1 MQTPPLRSKIA
12 KDRCTKSGLLAD
24 PRRQRTTRVDSAAP
38 DACNGLCFGAGW
50 QGDQLTHAVAQN
62 TSGRGV
68 LVNVRLE
75 GRTFDRH
82 VRPAVP
88 RTPPAHLPRP
98 RRTAP
103 APLERQL
110 CAGGRKDQ
118 RFQVVAPLLVP
129 SCKRWSVDP
138 LVERMATVQRDRQG
152 SIKRCC
158 FEECVAP

>member
-82 VRPAVP
+82 VRPELGCVQWPLLWRWMAGRSTDARSCAEHVG
-88 RTPPAHLPRP
+88 P
-98 RRTAP
+98 RRP
-103 APLERQL
+103 
-110 CAGGRKDQ
+110 
-118 RFQVVAPLLVP
+118 
-129 SCKRWSVDP
+129 CKRS
-138 LVERMATVQRDRQG
+138 A
-152 SIKRCC
+152 
-158 FEECVAP
+158 

>member
-75 GRTFDRH
+75 GGSFDRLSARTSTLRG
-82 VRPAVP
+82 RPQGSEIPSRGSA
-88 RTPPAHLPRP
+88 ARP
-98 RRTAP
+98 ELQALERRSARRTDGY
-103 APLERQL
+103 
-110 CAGGRKDQ
+110 C
-118 RFQVVAPLLVP
+118 
-129 SCKRWSVDP
+129 S
-138 LVERMATVQRDRQG
+138 T
-152 SIKRCC
+152 
-158 FEECVAP
+158 

>member
-103 APLERQL
+103 ASFDRLSARTSTLRGRPQGSEIPSRGAAARPELQALERRSARRTDGY
-110 CAGGRKDQ
+110 C
-118 RFQVVAPLLVP
+118 
-129 SCKRWSVDP
+129 S
-138 LVERMATVQRDRQG
+138 T
-152 SIKRCC
+152 
-158 FEECVAP
+158 